1 MVKRILRILTHF
13 RVILI
18 VIFVVGVLL
27 DIFVNS
33 NSDMNLLL
41 LCVLWVLVV
50 KLFKFNSAITFKVTL
65 IFLALLFFLFIVAS
79 DQKPIERVATWIF
92 FFLALGIVQQF
103 REVTS

>member
-1 MVKRILRILTHF
+1 MVKRIVSILTHF

-18 VIFVVGVLL
+18 IIFIVGVIV

-41 LCVLWVLVV
+41 LCVLWVLVI
-50 KLFKFNSAITFKVTL
+50 KLFKFDSAITFKVTL
-65 IFLALLFFLFIVAS
+65 IFLALLFFLFIVAP

-92 FFLALGIVQQF
+92 LFLALGIAQQF
-103 REVTS
+103 KEVNS